1 MSRSR
6 RPQQCPAPAA
16 PVKRPAARCE
26 QNRPGGELPL
36 AVWACAQRTSQWQ
49 RHRRYL
55 PESNRHPAKMLP
67 ALARHAI
74 DAYSDPGDL
83 IVDPMCGVGTTLVEA
98 IHLDRRAVGVE
109 LESRWATL
117 ANANVQHAYQ
127 HGASGTARVI
137 HGDARELAALL
148 DGEGYRP
155 VDLILTSPPYA
166 CQVADLAAENVKHA
180 TGPLRREDTTNYS
193 RDRANL
199 GHARGAGYLTAM
211 SDVYRACAAA
221 LKPGGYMVI
230 VTKDMRSGGALRN
243 LSGQTIAL
251 CEELG
256 LSYWQRVIALH
267 ATLRDQR
274 LTMRPS
280 FWQTLHTR
288 RARAHGER
296 TLVTAH
302 EDVLV
307 LRKPPAADAAL
318 QTHAG
323 ETA

>member
-1 MSRSR
+1 
-6 RPQQCPAPAA
+6 
-16 PVKRPAARCE
+16 
-26 QNRPGGELPL
+26 
-36 AVWACAQRTSQWQ
+36 
-49 RHRRYL
+49 
-55 PESNRHPAKMLP
+55 
-67 ALARHAI
+67 
-74 DAYSDPGDL
+74 
-83 IVDPMCGVGTTLVEA
+83 
-98 IHLDRRAVGVE
+98 
-109 LESRWATL
+109 
-117 ANANVQHAYQ
+117 
-127 HGASGTARVI
+127 
-137 HGDARELAALL
+137 
-148 DGEGYRP
+148 

-243 LSGQTIAL
+243 LSG
-251 CEELG
+251 